1 LINLEIKE
9 RKMDL
14 KDFIRELPGYGS
26 WALEK
31 ALKVEEEIL
40 FYKPDGKYWLAFD
53 FPASAFFGG
62 SLIDVFVIDASK
74 LGRNLTF
81 ETFYPNYKDNRWKYH
96 VLGILN
102 GLLIVK
108 ELYKGEDLE
117 GLLNH
122 IRKNI
127 LGNKNNIA
135 ILTKWLPPGETDK
148 GEVRSFFTKDEW
160 EKPDAIP
167 WWVIFNRINEV
178 AQKMEVGERKV
189 LDVPEDEFIFC
200 GINNTMVLLAPYGMQ
215 LGKVEPTYD
224 FSKLLTKNK
233 DWILEHFS
241 VSDIDTLF
249 LGKWA
254 ERLKEELGIKAI

>member
-1 LINLEIKE
+1 
-9 RKMDL
+9 MDL

-26 WALEK
+26 WSLEK

-40 FYKPDGKYWLAFD
+40 FYKPDGKYWIAFD

-62 SLIDVFVIDASK
+62 SLIDIFVIDASK

-81 ETFYPNYKDNRWKYH
+81 ETFYPKYRDNRWKYH

-108 ELYKGEDLE
+108 ELYKGKELE

-127 LGNKNNIA
+127 LGNKNDIV

-148 GEVRSFFTKDEW
+148 GEVRSFFTKDDW

-167 WWVIFNRINEV
+167 WWVILNRINEL
-178 AQKMEVGERKV
+178 ATNMDLGTERDLEV
-189 LDVPEDEFIFC
+189 PQDEAIFVVV
-200 GINNTMVLLAPYGMQ
+200 NSTMVLLSSYGMR
-215 LGKVEPTYD
+215 LVKVEPTYD
-224 FSKLLTKNK
+224 FSNLLTKNR
-233 DWILEHFS
+233 DWIFEHFS
-241 VSDIDTLF
+241 FSDIENLF
-249 LGKWA
+249 FGKWA
-254 ERLKEELGIKAI
+254 ERIKEELGVKVA